1 MPFSQHVLLV
11 DDHPEVRAILRAV
24 LARFYPNATVA
35 EASNGAE
42 ALLAFGQQQPDL
54 IITDYQMPIM
64 SGLELVDT
72 LRRQGATMPILV
84 LSSDTSIAGVLIAK
98 GASAFLPKPF
108 RIPTLRDLLQTL
120 LPESGATQ
128 AVGV

>member
-11 DDHPEVRAILRAV
+11 DDHPAVRAV
-24 LARFYPNATVA
+24 LLVVITRLYPEATIV
-35 EASNGAE
+35 EASNGVE
-42 ALLAFGQQQPDL
+42 ALLAVSQQQPDL
-54 IITDYQMPIM
+54 IITDYQMPVM

-98 GASAFLPKPF
+98 GASAFLSKPF
-108 RIPTLRDLLQTL
+108 QLPTLRDLLQTL